1 MTGAMTG
8 EYTQLL
14 LGLCAGALLAMAA
27 AMLRS
32 PRFSAR
38 WSGFLFFVTSAFFA
52 AKLWGDATG
61 AFPFEVRCVISIVAM
76 SSVGWFFLMVRAL
89 FADCDDFQ
97 PISFAAPASLAL
109 IGLVHQFPIH
119 EFHYLVWIVGSSL
132 QVGFASAALYIVMRS
147 WKGDLVESRRRL
159 RGPFMASVSLYI
171 LSLNGFDLWGL
182 IGEVPAWYPMFNA
195 ALLAGI
201 VLGGAFTFLDPRS
214 EMFGAQLAIAPPR
227 PPEPVAQHVLQPAAQ
242 LNGQLNGHAAVAVH
256 TDSNPTATIDRAA
269 IDRAARAD
277 LDRLECLM
285 SRDQVWK
292 EEGLTIASLA
302 LRAHIPETQLRR
314 LINDCLG
321 YRNFPSYV
329 NAHRIIAAKTRLA
342 DPVEARVS
350 ISTIAYDI
358 GFASLGPFNRAFKE
372 EAGVSPSEW
381 RRKMLEEP
389 SPIPVPA

>member
-1 MTGAMTG
+1 MTGTMTG

-38 WSGFLFFVTSAFFA
+38 WSGFLFFFTSAFFA
-52 AKLWGDATG
+52 AKLWADAAG
-61 AFPFEVRCVISIVAM
+61 AFPFEVRCVVNVIAM

-97 PISFAAPASLAL
+97 PIDFAAPAAL
-109 IGLVHQFPIH
+109 TLVGILHQFPVH
-119 EFHYLVWIVGSSL
+119 DFHYVLWVVGSGL
-132 QVGFASAALYIVMRS
+132 QVGLALAALIIVVRS

-159 RGPFMASVSLYI
+159 RGPFMVSVSLYI

-214 EMFGAQLAIAPPR
+214 EMFGAQLAIPSPR
-227 PPEPVAQHVLQPAAQ
+227 PHESAAQRTLQPAV
-242 LNGQLNGHAAVAVH
+242 QLNGHAPAAGLANG
-256 TDSNPTATIDRAA
+256 DGASNGGGAAA
-269 IDRAARAD
+269 IDRAAKVD
-277 LDRLECLM
+277 LDCLENLM
-285 SRDQVWK
+285 ARDCVWK

-302 LRAHIPETQLRR
+302 LRARIPETQLRR

-321 YRNFPSYV
+321 YRNFPAYV
-329 NAHRIIAAKTRLA
+329 NAHRIAAAKSRLA
-342 DPVEARVS
+342 DPVEARIS

-381 RRKMLEEP
+381 RRKALEIP
-389 SPIPVPA
+389 SPIPEPA

>member
-8 EYTQLL
+8 EYAQLL

-38 WSGFLFFVTSAFFA
+38 WSGFLFFFTSAFFA
-52 AKLWGDATG
+52 AKLWGDSTG
-61 AFPFEVRCVISIVAM
+61 AFSFEMRCVVNVIAM
-76 SSVGWFFLMVRAL
+76 TSVGWFWLMVMSL
-89 FADCDDFQ
+89 FADCDAYR
-97 PISFAAPASLAL
+97 PRMFAAPAALAL
-109 IGLVHQFPIH
+109 VGILHHMTLTPVLHAV
-119 EFHYLVWIVGSSL
+119 VWVLGTSL
-132 QVGFASAALYIVMRS
+132 QAGFAIAALVVVLRS
-147 WKGDLVESRRRL
+147 WKGDLVEARRRV
-159 RGPFMASVSLYI
+159 RGPFMASVALYI
-171 LSLNGFDLWGL
+171 LSLNGFDILEMFGQTL
-182 IGEVPAWYPMFNA
+182 AWYPMFNA
-195 ALLAGI
+195 ALLATI
-201 VLGGAFTFLDPRS
+201 VLGGAFTFLDPRG
-214 EMFGAQLAIAPPR
+214 EMFGAQQAAAPLR
-227 PPEPVAQHVLQPAAQ
+227 TPEPALLAAVQPATSR
-242 LNGQLNGHAAVAVH
+242 NGHAPALHTNGNGASAV
-256 TDSNPTATIDRAA
+256 DRAA
-269 IDRAARAD
+269 KAD
-277 LDRLECLM
+277 LERLECLM
-285 SRDQVWK
+285 SRDQIWK

-329 NAHRIIAAKTRLA
+329 NAHRITAAKTRLA
-342 DPVEARVS
+342 DPGEARVS

-381 RRKMLEEP
+381 RRKMLEDP

>member
-38 WSGFLFFVTSAFFA
+38 WSGFLFFFTSAFFA
-52 AKLWGDATG
+52 AKLWADATG
-61 AFPFEVRCVISIVAM
+61 AFPFEVRCVINTVAM

-89 FADCDDFQ
+89 FADCDDYR
-97 PISFAAPASLAL
+97 PIMFAAPGSLAL
-109 IGLVHQFPIH
+109 TGLIHQFPIQDW
-119 EFHYLVWIVGSSL
+119 HYLVWIVGSAL
-132 QVGFASAALYIVMRS
+132 QVGFASAALFIVMRS

-159 RGPFMASVSLYI
+159 RGPFMASVALYI

-195 ALLAGI
+195 ALLAI
-201 VLGGAFTFLDPRS
+201 LVLGGAFTFLDPRG

-227 PPEPVAQHVLQPAAQ
+227 QPDPVAAPSAQPTVQ
-242 LNGQLNGHAAVAVH
+242 LNGQAPPALHAEGIAA
-256 TDSNPTATIDRAA
+256 AALDRAA
-269 IDRAARAD
+269 KAD

-329 NAHRIIAAKTRLA
+329 NAHRIAAAKTRLA
-342 DPVEARVS
+342 DPGEARVS

-381 RRKMLEEP
+381 RRKMLEDP
-389 SPIPVPA
+389 SPISVPA